1 MKEKMKNETLK
12 RYEILFGQGLTTD
25 AKDWVRD
32 RKVLISSTMQNMNL
46 SGEAE
51 LWGILF
57 TLDEKPE
64 YIPYVEKIESE
75 RNVNVYMGL
84 VSFIASGTLLALMF
98 VADTE
103 SEWEAERSLLK
114 NEKTH
119 RAFVFHIEE
128 ETCEECMIRYEMK
141 INGPVMVDEDHDGD

>member
-1 MKEKMKNETLK
+1 MNEKIKNEILK
-12 RYEILFGQGLTTD
+12 RYEILFEQGMYEPIKESI
-25 AKDWVRD
+25 KDEQTW
-32 RKVLISSTMQNMNL
+32 ISMNF
-46 SGEAE
+46 
-51 LWGILF
+51 WGAGLV
-57 TLDEKPE
+57 TSPDQVPE
-64 YIPYVEKIESE
+64 YIPYIDKIESE

-84 VSFIASGTLLALMF
+84 VCFFESGTLLALMF

-141 INGPVMVDEDHDGD
+141 INGPVMVDEDRWTRSEE